1 MKLLIATVATLVA
14 CKGHDDVPAVPAVP
28 ATPGTPGTPNP
39 TPPPYEVQVSGVS
52 ATIKLDGDKPFD
64 GPVPGRII
72 CMRKAG
78 FAFESQGHPKI
89 GEPRVNL
96 RITRPKD
103 GTFALLD
110 QYAVMT
116 GKQAYPADAPA
127 VEAAMIETAS
137 GQYVIKGGTLILA
150 GNGASGSLTGAA
162 AIPGM
167 TGHDL
172 TVAFTWKDCP

>member
-1 MKLLIATVATLVA
+1 MKLLLFATVATLVA
-14 CKGHDDVPAVPAVP
+14 CKGHDDAPAA
-28 ATPGTPGTPNP
+28 PGTSTPAGAP
-39 TPPPYEVQVSGVS
+39 TPAPAAANEVQVSGVS

-72 CMRKAG
+72 CLRKAG
-78 FAFESQGHPKI
+78 FAFESQGHPKV

-96 RITRPKD
+96 RIARPKD
-103 GTFALLD
+103 GTFPLLD

-137 GQYVIKGGTLILA
+137 GQYVIKGGTLVLA
-150 GNGASGSLTGAA
+150 GGGASGSLTGAA

-172 TVAFTWKDCP
+172 AVAFAWKDCP